1 MMFSKK
7 IILLSGARHGT
18 HYVSNILNANKVSIN
33 GESLS
38 PENPMIYLKK
48 IKEELLKHN
57 IELRDNVVEYIS
69 TLRYKDEK
77 LFFYKMFNFYT
88 ELGLL
93 NNQIYSGFTIFYLH
107 LNNSKINSNF
117 KKIWHT
123 KPDKI
128 EMTQVQNP
136 LSLLDIVNHVDK
148 IIVLS
153 RDSKEVGFSL
163 AQAFNNNLWHDKFR
177 NVKDENICLD
187 IKNTQAVNSILYR
200 NFNFFKQIKEL
211 SKEQPDKFLFLNYD
225 DFSINACDKIEDFLE
240 TKIDKNLNP
249 FKKNIYNYDDF
260 FKNHPTLKETAE
272 KYNTIF

>member
-1 MMFSKK
+1 MKK
-7 IILLSGARHGT
+7 IILLSAPRHGT
-18 HYVSNILNANKVSIN
+18 HYISNVLNTNKVSMN
-33 GESLS
+33 GESFS
-38 PENPMIYLKK
+38 PENPMLYLKK

-117 KKIWHT
+117 KKTWHT

-136 LSLLDIVNHVDK
+136 LSVTDIANHVDK

-153 RDSKEVGFSL
+153 RDSKEVAFSL

-177 NVKDENICLD
+177 NVKDENLYLD
-187 IKNTQAVNSILYR
+187 IKNTQAVNSILYG

-211 SKEQPDKFLFLNYD
+211 AKGLPNKFLFLNYD
-225 DFSINACDKIEDFLE
+225 DFSTNACDKIEDFLE
-240 TKIDKNLNP
+240 IKINKNLNP
-249 FKKNIYNYDDF
+249 FKKNLYNYDDF
-260 FKNHPTLKETAE
+260 FERYPTLKETAE
-272 KYNTIF
+272 KYNTVF